1 VLASNGQLVE
11 RAFEIVGRL
20 GGRLQNPAEARQ
32 VLDLKKRRTN
42 IILIREIMMSEK
54 SLGDANANLNYKNE
68 RRDLA
73 CAFRWTV
80 RMGMHEAI
88 ANHFSLKVS
97 AGGTSFLINPKKHF
111 SRIKASDLLLLDT
124 NSPPNLKDKDAPD
137 ITAWGLHG
145 SIHRNCP
152 HARCIIHVHPIYS
165 TVLASLADSTLQP
178 IDQNTA
184 LFFQR
189 YVIDEGYGGMAFE
202 DEGER
207 CASLLKD
214 PEKKVMIMGN
224 HGVLIIGDNVADTF
238 NRLYYFER
246 AAETYIKAL
255 WTGKKLRVL
264 SDAIAEKTAGQ
275 WDHYTEF
282 SQRYFEEL
290 KSILDEEEPSY
301 SL

>member
-1 VLASNGQLVE
+1 
-11 RAFEIVGRL
+11 
-20 GGRLQNPAEARQ
+20 
-32 VLDLKKRRTN
+32 
-42 IILIREIMMSEK
+42 MMSEQLSK
-54 SLGDANANLNYKNE
+54 ESMAKLNYENE
-68 RRDLA
+68 RIDLA

-88 ANHFSLKVS
+88 ANHFSLAVN
-97 AGGTSFLINPKKHF
+97 ADGTCFLINPKKHF
-111 SRIKASDLLLLDT
+111 SRIKASDLLLLDS
-124 NSPPNLKDKDAPD
+124 NDPPDFKDTYAPD
-137 ITAWGLHG
+137 MTAWGLHG

-152 HARCIIHVHPIYS
+152 HARCLIHVHPTFS
-165 TVLASLADSTLQP
+165 TILASLADSNLQP

-202 DEGER
+202 KEGER
-207 CASLLKD
+207 CATLLTN
-214 PEKKVMIMGN
+214 PEKKVLIMGN

-264 SDAIAEKTAGQ
+264 SDEIAEKTAGQ
-275 WDHYTEF
+275 WDNYPEF

-290 KSILDEEEPSY
+290 KAILDEEEPSY
-301 SL
+301 CL